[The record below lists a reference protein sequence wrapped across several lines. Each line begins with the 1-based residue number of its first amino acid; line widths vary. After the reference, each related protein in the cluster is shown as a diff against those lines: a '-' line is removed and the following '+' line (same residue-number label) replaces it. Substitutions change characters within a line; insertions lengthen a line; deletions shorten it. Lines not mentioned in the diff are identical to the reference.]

1 MEVNHSILTIKGKQF
16 RAYPP
21 EEGVAV
27 IRTIAE
33 HRWPMTINEAFT
45 LRDQFGWRPTP
56 GDGTIFTTPVS
67 NGEEDGYIGN
77 DVTDTS
83 LVSRINFNLTTR
95 IYSDAEPQIDHIIR
109 SQYKAYVDAL
119 NSLYGQSSTE
129 SSTVGV
135 LNTWNLPSRVSI
147 TLGGT
152 RRFIDVVIESPAMMD
167 LTEAE
172 QRYFDEGGD
181 F

>member
-1 MEVNHSILTIKGKQF
+1 MTIKGKQF